1 MSSKDL
7 EEVCGCVKGPVSSKD
22 LEEVC
27 GCVKGP
33 VSSKDLEVR
42 ERLNRPVIKVMQR
55 HPGTQRHPGN
65 QMPEAQYILQ
75 VRMLYDLVIDRPTCV
90 VYRTNVTAHPSTAGV
105 PITVLLYNGP
115 LL

>member
-1 MSSKDL
+1 
-7 EEVCGCVKGPVSSKD
+7 VSSKD

-55 HPGTQRHPGN
+55 HPGN

-90 VYRTNVTAHPSTAGV
+90 VYRTKCNRP
-105 PITVLLYNGP
+105 PINGRCTNHRIAV
-115 LL
+115 